1 MKEIQ
6 VFDVATKQVNKEMV
20 AFPELNKPINKDLV
34 TQAVIRTQNNLR
46 DGNACAKTRAEVS
59 FSTRKPFRQKGTG
72 NARAGMKKSPI
83 WRKGGVIFPPRP
95 RDFSTD
101 MNKKQK
107 KLAFQNALHIRL
119 QDEKLYIL
127 KNLNVI
133 THKTKEVLSQLDHD
147 LFRNHKSLLIYDE
160 KNGALAVNLNNV
172 PNIEAIDWNTVC
184 TYDIIR
190 ASQVFITEEAFQA
203 LEKRMQNG

>member
-6 VFDVATKQVNKEMV
+6 VFDVATKQVNKEMMP
-20 AFPELNKPINKDLV
+20 FPELSVPINKDLV
-34 TQAVIRTQNNLR
+34 LQAVIRTQNNLR
-46 DGNACAKTRAEVS
+46 EGTACAKTRAEVS

-101 MNKKQK
+101 MNRKQRK
-107 KLAFQNALHIRL
+107 IAFQHALQIRV
-119 QDEKLYIL
+119 QDENLFIL
-127 KNLNVI
+127 KNLNTT
-133 THKTKEVLSQLDHD
+133 THKTKEVLSQLDHE
-147 LFRNHKSLLIYDE
+147 LFKNKKSVLIYDE
-160 KNGALAVNLNNV
+160 KNGALAVNLSNV
-172 PNIEAIDWNTVC
+172 PHIQAIDWKSVC

-190 ASQVFITEEAFQA
+190 AKQVFITEEALIA
-203 LEKRMQNG
+203 LEKRLQNG

>member
-6 VFDVATKQVNKEMV
+6 VFDVSTKQLNKEMV
-20 AFPELNKPINKDLV
+20 AFPELNKPINQDLV
-34 TQAVIRTQNNLR
+34 AQAVIRTQNNLR

-83 WRKGGVIFPPRP
+83 WRKGGVIFPPKP

-101 MNKKQK
+101 MNKKQR
-107 KLAFQNALHIRL
+107 KLAFQHALHIRL
-119 QDEKLYIL
+119 EDNKLFIL
-127 KNLNVI
+127 KNLNVT

-147 LFRNHKSLLIYDE
+147 VFKNHKSLLIYDE
-160 KNGALAVNLNNV
+160 KNGALAVNLSNV
-172 PNIEAIDWNTVC
+172 PNIVAIDWNTVC

-203 LEKRMQNG
+203 LEKRLQNG